1 MLNKVIVM
9 GRLTRDPELRYT
21 QTNTPVV
28 SFSLACDRDYSSG
41 ERKQT
46 DFLDCVAWSHTA
58 EFVKKYFGKGRAAV
72 VEGRLQV
79 RNWEDDAGTKR
90 KTAEIVVNNIY
101 FADSK
106 PDSKR
111 EAAPEREYASPRMD
125 DAFSEYDEDEGDL
138 PF

>member
-58 EFVKKYFGKGRAAV
+58 EFIKKYFGKGRAAV

-90 KTAEIVVNNIY
+90 KTAEIVVNSIY

-106 PDSKR
+106 PESKQ
-111 EAAPEREYASPRMD
+111 EREYASPRTENSFD
-125 DAFSEYDEDEGDL
+125 GFDNEDEGDL

>member
-1 MLNKVIVM
+1 MLNKAIVM

-21 QTNTPVV
+21 QTNTPVA
-28 SFSLACDRDYSSG
+28 SFTIACDRDYSSG

-46 DFLDCVAWSHTA
+46 DFIDCVAWSHTA
-58 EFVKKYFGKGRAAV
+58 EFVKKYFSKGRAAV

-79 RNWEDDAGTKR
+79 RTWEDDSGSKR
-90 KTAEIVVNNIY
+90 KTAEIVVGGIY

-106 PDSKR
+106 PKS
-111 EAAPEREYASPRMD
+111 EQEYAKPCTD
-125 DAFSEYDEDEGDL
+125 NAFDEYEEDEGDL

>member
-21 QTNTPVV
+21 QTNTPVA
-28 SFSLACDRDYSSG
+28 SFSLACDRDYS

-46 DFLDCVAWSHTA
+46 DFIDCVAWSHTA
-58 EFVKKYFGKGRAAV
+58 EFIKKYFSKGRAAV

-79 RNWEDDAGTKR
+79 RNWEDDAGNKR
-90 KTAEIVVNNIY
+90 RAAEIVVNSIY

-106 PDSKR
+106 PENKQ
-111 EAAPEREYASPRMD
+111 EREYASPRPD
-125 DAFSEYDEDEGDL
+125 TGYAGLKDDEDDL

>member
-21 QTNTPVV
+21 QTNTPVA

-58 EFVKKYFGKGRAAV
+58 EFIKKYFGKGRAAV
-72 VEGRLQV
+72 VEGRLQI
-79 RNWEDDAGTKR
+79 RNWEDDAGSKR
-90 KTAEIVVNNIY
+90 KAAEIVVNSIY

-106 PDSKR
+106 PESKQ
-111 EAAPEREYASPRMD
+111 EREYASPRPD
-125 DAFSEYDEDEGDL
+125 TGYADIKDDEDDL

>member
-21 QTNTPVV
+21 QTNTPVA

-58 EFVKKYFGKGRAAV
+58 EFIKKYFGKGRAAV
-72 VEGRLQV
+72 VEGRLQI
-79 RNWEDDAGTKR
+79 RNWEDDAGSKR
-90 KTAEIVVNNIY
+90 KAAEIVVNSIY

-106 PDSKR
+106 PENKQ
-111 EAAPEREYASPRMD
+111 ERECASPRPD
-125 DAFSEYDEDEGDL
+125 TGYAGLKDDEDDL